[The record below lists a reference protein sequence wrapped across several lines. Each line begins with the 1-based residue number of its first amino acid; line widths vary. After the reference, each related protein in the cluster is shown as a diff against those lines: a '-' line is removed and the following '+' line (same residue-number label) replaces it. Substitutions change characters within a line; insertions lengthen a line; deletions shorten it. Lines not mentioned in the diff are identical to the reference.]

1 MRILTLWALVAS
13 ANALR
18 WEKVDGD
25 FQHNNTSTIVHEVTL
40 ALKPEPGGL
49 SNLTQALQQAA
60 DPASALYGKWLSD
73 EARLR

>member
-13 ANALR
+13 ANALQ

-25 FQHNNTSTIVHEVTL
+25 FQRNTSTIVHELTL

-49 SNLTQALQQAA
+49 SNLTRALEQAA